1 MSPQIHKTR
10 GDDGEWILR
19 LCWDKNQYTT
29 YYMYDPH
36 QKPPK
41 VLGYQMDWNVGFAY
55 ARKGLAKGSL
65 VFNKS
70 ALSLTYE
77 ILQIAGQLRV
87 GEGNQ
92 HEILSYFTP
101 GTYANKDSAV
111 AARLAAGLCAD
122 LALAIYTGRAKNGF
136 ALVRPPGHHAGV
148 KQDMGFC
155 LHNNAAIAAFA
166 AQAVGAIGG
175 IFGFGKGC
183 TGSRKK
189 QFFGGCFVMKGLCT
203 EGWQKAASVP
213 FLWLLLWITDVIWYM
228 WSLRPILKRV
238 LYGVGKL
245 AAFWLFSNFF
255 NWLHKC
261 VKMLTSEPNDQH
273 QILAFNWFVAVI
285 FSIGIYILSV
295 WKAMFLLFDFHLQ
308 KHKSTILKHKMVD
321 LQVLRKRGYDGR
333 AADIWSCRVIL
344 YVLLTG
350 YLPFEESDL
359 PALYKKVNAAEFSY
373 PLWFPSGAKSL
384 LDKIL
389 L

>member
-1 MSPQIHKTR
+1 M
-10 GDDGEWILR
+10 
-19 LCWDKNQYTT
+19 
-29 YYMYDPH
+29 
-36 QKPPK
+36 
-41 VLGYQMDWNVGFAY
+41 
-55 ARKGLAKGSL
+55 
-65 VFNKS
+65 
-70 ALSLTYE
+70 
-77 ILQIAGQLRV
+77 
-87 GEGNQ
+87 
-92 HEILSYFTP
+92 
-101 GTYANKDSAV
+101 
-111 AARLAAGLCAD
+111 AAGLCAD
-122 LALAIYTGRAKNGF
+122 LALAIYNGRAKNGF

-148 KQDMGFC
+148 KQEMGFC

-175 IFGFGKGC
+175 IFGFGKG
-183 TGSRKK
+183 S
-189 QFFGGCFVMKGLCT
+189 
-203 EGWQKAASVP
+203 ASVP

-273 QILAFNWFVAVI
+273 QILAFNW
-285 FSIGIYILSV
+285 
-295 WKAMFLLFDFHLQ
+295 FDFHLQ